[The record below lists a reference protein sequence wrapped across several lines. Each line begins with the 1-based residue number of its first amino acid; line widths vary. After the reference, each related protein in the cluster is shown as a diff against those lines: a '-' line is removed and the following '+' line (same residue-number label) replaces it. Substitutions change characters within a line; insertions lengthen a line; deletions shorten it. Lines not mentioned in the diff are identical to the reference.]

1 MERRY
6 DLHHYEIIMLPT
18 RQYFDRQVIMH
29 MNWILGIVGKCWSF
43 SECPK
48 CTTFLFRKYWRDWL
62 QELNGSGMKWLGSN
76 RHYNDFTH
84 YAGTRN
90 RKLSFVKNIKTY
102 LWSRPI
108 TITTWHFC
116 LITSLPFFLVIF
128 KVFFLSSGS
137 LDGNPVVGKADV
149 VRGDGGER
157 RVPGK
162 V

>member
-43 SECPK
+43 SECP
-48 CTTFLFRKYWRDWL
+48 TFLFRKYWRDWL

-90 RKLSFVKNIKTY
+90 RKLSFVKKHKDILMVTSNYNYDMTY
-102 LWSRPI
+102 LSHHEFTFLPRHLQSILPQFWLAWWQPRRWKSWCCSRRWRW
-108 TITTWHFC
+108 T
-116 LITSLPFFLVIF
+116 
-128 KVFFLSSGS
+128 
-137 LDGNPVVGKADV
+137 
-149 VRGDGGER
+149 
-157 RVPGK
+157 
-162 V
+162 

>member
-90 RKLSFVKNIKTY
+90 RKLSFVKKPFIYSIDICNLYPSIEPSHAVPILTEFISKYLDTTHLTAYGLSSLLNLFFENNIFSFKTY
-102 LWSRPI
+102 
-108 TITTWHFC
+108 F
-116 LITSLPFFLVIF
+116 
-128 KVFFLSSGS
+128 
-137 LDGNPVVGKADV
+137 
-149 VRGDGGER
+149 
-157 RVPGK
+157 
-162 V
+162 